1 MQGKTRA
8 PICRAAANLGVRAR
22 DGRPAKTRRGSR
34 AGVAGGGG
42 WIWQVGQGSQRN
54 GVGRAGR
61 AVCGRG
67 APTSGAQLA
76 GAGRWL
82 GCWATRDGCCE
93 RADDARVGPR
103 ERVGLLCARRAGAE
117 CGAGLRRWAGADWAA
132 RVGWAG
138 LEALREWAGAEKGL
152 GPCGRRMGWAVGVLG
167 PGLVSLLGLDSFS
180 NFFSYF

>member
-1 MQGKTRA
+1 MAGCRGRLGPLFVGRRPTWACAPVMEGRRKRA
-8 PICRAAANLGVRAR
+8 GDRGRALREEEDDLASGPGLAVRAT
-22 DGRPAKTRRGSR
+22 GH
-34 AGVAGGGG
+34 
-42 WIWQVGQGSQRN
+42 
-54 GVGRAGR
+54 
-61 AVCGRG
+61 AVCGGG

-117 CGAGLRRWAGADWAA
+117 CGAGLRRWAGA
-132 RVGWAG
+132 
-138 LEALREWAGAEKGL
+138 EKGL
-152 GPCGRRMGWAVGVLG
+152 GPSGIRMGWAVGVLG

>member
-1 MQGKTRA
+1 
-8 PICRAAANLGVRAR
+8 
-22 DGRPAKTRRGSR
+22 
-34 AGVAGGGG
+34 
-42 WIWQVGQGSQRN
+42 VGQGSQRN

>member
-1 MQGKTRA
+1 VQGKARA

-22 DGRPAKTRRGSR
+22 DGRPAKMRRGSR

-42 WIWQVGQGSQRN
+42 QIWQVGQGSQRN

-117 CGAGLRRWAGADWAA
+117 CGAGLRRWAGA
-132 RVGWAG
+132 
-138 LEALREWAGAEKGL
+138 EKGL
-152 GPCGRRMGWAVGVLG
+152 GPSGIRMGWAVGVLG